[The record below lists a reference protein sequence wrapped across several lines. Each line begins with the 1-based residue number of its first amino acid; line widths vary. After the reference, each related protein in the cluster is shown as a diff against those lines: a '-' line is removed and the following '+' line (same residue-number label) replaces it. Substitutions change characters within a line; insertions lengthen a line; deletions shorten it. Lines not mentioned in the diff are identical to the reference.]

1 MKVKM
6 EIEIDTERDQD
17 LNTIQELIAMLKQ
30 LAENYNYED

>member
-30 LAENYNYED
+30 LAENYEYED

>member
-17 LNTIQELIAMLKQ
+17 LNTIQELIQILRQ
-30 LAENYNYED
+30 LAENYEYED

>member
-17 LNTIQELIAMLKQ
+17 LDTIQELILLLRQ
-30 LAENYNYED
+30 LAESYNEE